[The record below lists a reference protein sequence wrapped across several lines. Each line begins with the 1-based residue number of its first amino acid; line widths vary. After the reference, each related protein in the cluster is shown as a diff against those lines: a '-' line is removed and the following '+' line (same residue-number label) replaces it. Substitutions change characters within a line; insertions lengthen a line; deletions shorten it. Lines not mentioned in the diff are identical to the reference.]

1 MNTKIGFYK
10 YIFICALGFGL
21 GGLLWG
27 WVLYSELPD
36 LEFPFHYL
44 AIIIMGLFGG
54 VSLAWP
60 LKDWKKTAK
69 AVLGGWLGFGVGFF
83 GVAIF
88 IYPLYLYGGLFLSI
102 VASSFIDAESLLNFI
117 NLKPDIAIGTL
128 WLVFLFIGAIVGLF
142 YTLFLKVRKWS
153 LVWRGALGFALGS
166 LLAPIFGNIVG
177 NLFDSLLISYLIT
190 FVLIGVSL
198 GKSLAWGVY
207 KSKI

>member
-27 WVLYSELPD
+27 LVLYSELPD

-44 AIIIMGLFGG
+44 AIIIMGLCGG

-60 LKDWKKTAK
+60 LKDWKKTVK
-69 AVLGGWLGFGVGFF
+69 AVLGGWLGWSVGFV
-83 GVAIF
+83 VAPIL
-88 IYPLYLYGGLFLSI
+88 IYYLALYGLIHLSFLPFY
-102 VASSFIDAESLLNFI
+102 FIKTEVLNNFL
-117 NLKPDIAIGTL
+117 NLEPNIGIGDL

-142 YTLFLKVRKWS
+142 YALFLKVKAWP
-153 LVWRGALGFALGS
+153 LVWRGTLGFALGS
-166 LLAPIFGNIVG
+166 LLAPVFGNIIG
-177 NLFDSLLISYLIT
+177 GLFDSLLISYLIT
-190 FVLIGVSL
+190 FTLIGVSL

>member
-69 AVLGGWLGFGVGFF
+69 AVLGGWLGWTIGFVVT
-83 GVAIF
+83 GIF
-88 IYPLYLYGGLFLSI
+88 IYPLSIISGLFSVLVI
-102 VASSFIDAESLLNFI
+102 PSFIIDN
-117 NLKPDIAIGTL
+117 NLIILDPNIYIGTYL
-128 WLVFLFIGAIVGLF
+128 LVFLLIGVIIGLF
-142 YTLFLKVRKWS
+142 YALFLKTKKWP
-153 LVWRGALGFALGS
+153 LIWRGGIGFALGS
-166 LLAPIFGNIVG
+166 LIGPIMG
-177 NLFDSLLISYLIT
+177 NLIGNALNSLLLSYLVT
-190 FVLIGVSL
+190 FSLMGIILGLFLSL
-198 GKSLAWGVY
+198 GVLK
-207 KSKI
+207 KQKK

>member
-60 LKDWKKTAK
+60 LKDWKKTVK
-69 AVLGGWLGFGVGFF
+69 AVLGGWLGWFVGFF
-83 GVAIF
+83 LAPFLV
-88 IYPLYLYGGLFLSI
+88 YYLSI
-102 VASSFIDAESLLNFI
+102 IGVTLLSVITPSFLIDKGFLE
-117 NLKPDIAIGTL
+117 LKPDISITAY
-128 WLVFLFIGAIVGLF
+128 WLVFLIIG
-142 YTLFLKVRKWS
+142 
-153 LVWRGALGFALGS
+153 
-166 LLAPIFGNIVG
+166 
-177 NLFDSLLISYLIT
+177 
-190 FVLIGVSL
+190 
-198 GKSLAWGVY
+198 
-207 KSKI
+207 

>member
-60 LKDWKKTAK
+60 LKDWKKTVK
-69 AVLGGWLGFGVGFF
+69 AVLVGWLGWFVGFF
-83 GVAIF
+83 LAPFLV
-88 IYPLYLYGGLFLSI
+88 YYLSI
-102 VASSFIDAESLLNFI
+102 IGVTLLSVITPSFLIDKGFLE
-117 NLKPDIAIGTL
+117 LKPDISITAY
-128 WLVFLFIGAIVGLF
+128 WLVFLIIGAIIGLF
-142 YTLFLKVRKWS
+142 YALFLKVKAWP
-153 LVWRGALGFALGS
+153 LIWRGGLGFALGS
-166 LLAPIFGNIVG
+166 LFAPVFGNIIG

-190 FVLIGVSL
+190 FALIGVSL

-207 KSKI
+207 KFKI

>member
-27 WVLYSELPD
+27 LVLYSELPD

-44 AIIIMGLFGG
+44 AIIIMGLCGG

-83 GVAIF
+83 VIELF
-88 IYPLYLYGGLFLSI
+88 IYPLSLISGYFSVLIIPSFIIDNNLIILDPNIYISNYWLLFLI
-102 VASSFIDAESLLNFI
+102 
-117 NLKPDIAIGTL
+117 
-128 WLVFLFIGAIVGLF
+128 IGAIVSLF
-142 YTLFLKVRKWS
+142 YALFLFYVFDFNT
-153 LVWRGALGFALGS
+153 LGM
-166 LLAPIFGNIVG
+166 I
-177 NLFDSLLISYLIT
+177 
-190 FVLIGVSL
+190 
-198 GKSLAWGVY
+198 
-207 KSKI
+207 

>member
-60 LKDWKKTAK
+60 LKDWKKTVK
-69 AVLGGWLGFGVGFF
+69 AVLGGWLGWFVGFF
-83 GVAIF
+83 LAPFLV
-88 IYPLYLYGGLFLSI
+88 YYLSI
-102 VASSFIDAESLLNFI
+102 IGVTLLSVITPSFLIDKGFLE
-117 NLKPDIAIGTL
+117 LKPDISITAY
-128 WLVFLFIGAIVGLF
+128 WLVFLIIGAIIGLF
-142 YTLFLKVRKWS
+142 YALFLKVKAWP
-153 LVWRGALGFALGS
+153 LIWRGGLGFALGS
-166 LLAPIFGNIVG
+166 LISPIVG
-177 NLFDSLLISYLIT
+177 NLIGGLFDSLLISYLIT
-190 FVLIGVSL
+190 FVLISVSL